1 MGVRVPPS
9 ALVETATNKAPTSN
23 LLVGALFVDEDQLP
37 SPPRI
42 RESTAAKYS
51 SGVLAS
57 RAVVVLAVVV
67 GRGVL
72 GGRLLIEWCS

>member
-9 ALVETATNKAPTSN
+9 ALVETATDEALTSN

-42 RESTAAKYS
+42 RGSTAPKYNS
-51 SGVLAS
+51 RVLAS
-57 RAVVVLAVVV
+57 RAVVV
-67 GRGVL
+67 GRGFRRR
-72 GGRLLIEWCS
+72 RLLVEFGSGG